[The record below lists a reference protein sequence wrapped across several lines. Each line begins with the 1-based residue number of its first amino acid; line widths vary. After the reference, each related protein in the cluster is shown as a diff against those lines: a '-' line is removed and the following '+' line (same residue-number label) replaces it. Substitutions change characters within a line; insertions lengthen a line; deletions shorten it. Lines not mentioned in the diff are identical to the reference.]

1 MNTSDNK
8 VMALSDAISRYVSE
22 GCHLSMGGFTINRN
36 PMAAVYEIIRQ
47 KIRGLHVY
55 AHSNGQGVDEL
66 VGAGCVVK
74 LEIAY
79 AGSGRFA
86 PTCVRFRK
94 AVENGSLTVEDY
106 SNYQMTLRFLAG
118 AMGIPFMP
126 TRSSL
131 GTSIVDKWGFTKPMR
146 ESDPKLPDKKLI
158 VVDNPFGGWGDAS
171 KLVLV
176 PAINPDVTVIHVQKA
191 DQQGTSRIEGL
202 TFADVEQVKAARKV
216 IITCEELVETDRLR
230 EKPDQNQIPFFCV
243 DAVVPI
249 PFGAYPTA
257 CFRHYDYDPVY
268 LNDYRK
274 VAQDD
279 TRYETYLNEFVLG
292 VNNQGEL
299 LDHVGKD
306 RIEKIKADPRTG
318 YAVGLDRR

>member
-1 MNTSDNK
+1 MNTKDNK
-8 VMALSDAISRYVSE
+8 VMALADAIHRYVSE
-22 GCHLSMGGFTINRN
+22 GCHLSLGGFTINRN

-66 VGAGCVVK
+66 VGAGCVTK

-86 PTCVRFRK
+86 PTCIRFRK
-94 AVENGSLTVEDY
+94 AVEKGSLAVEDY

-131 GTSIVDKWGFTKPMR
+131 GTDIVHKWGFTKPVR

-158 VVDNPFGGWGDAS
+158 VADNPFGNWCDAS
-171 KLVLV
+171 QLVYV
-176 PAINPDVTVIHVQKA
+176 PAINPDITVIHVQKA
-191 DQQGTSRIEGL
+191 DRQGTCRMEGL
-202 TFADVEQVKAARKV
+202 TFADVEQVKASRRV
-216 IITCEELVETDRLR
+216 IITCEELVKTKTLR
-230 EKPDQNQIPFFCV
+230 EKPDRNQIPFFCV

-257 CFRHYDYDPVY
+257 CFRYYDYDPVY
-268 LNDYRK
+268 LNNYRK
-274 VAQDD
+274 AAQDD
-279 TRYETYLNEFVLG
+279 TRFQTYLNEFVLG
-292 VNNQGEL
+292 VKHQDEF
-299 LDHVGKD
+299 LDRVGRE

>member
-8 VMALSDAISRYVSE
+8 VMVLSDAISRYVSE

-191 DQQGTSRIEGL
+191 DQQGTSRIQGL

>member
-8 VMALSDAISRYVSE
+8 VMAISDAISRYVSDN
-22 GCHLSMGGFTINRN
+22 CHLSLGGFTINRN

-47 KIRGLHVY
+47 NIYGLHIY

-66 VGAGCVVK
+66 VGAGCVAK

-94 AVENGSLTVEDY
+94 AVEKGSLAVEDY

-131 GTSIVDKWGFTKPMR
+131 GTSIVDKWGFTKHMR
-146 ESDPKLPDKKLI
+146 ASDSKLPDKKLI
-158 VVDNPFGGWGDAS
+158 VADNPFGSWGNAS
-171 KLVLV
+171 RLVFV
-176 PAINPDVTVIHVQKA
+176 PAINPDITIIHVQKA
-191 DQQGTSRIEGL
+191 DQQGTCRVEGL
-202 TFADVEQVKAARKV
+202 TFADVEQVKASRKV

-230 EKPDQNQIPFFCV
+230 ENPDQNQIPFYCV

-257 CFRHYDYDPVY
+257 CFRYYDYDPIYLNNYREAAQDDIRFQNY
-268 LNDYRK
+268 LND
-274 VAQDD
+274 
-279 TRYETYLNEFVLG
+279 FVLG
-292 VNNQGEL
+292 VEHQ
-299 LDHVGKD
+299 D
-306 RIEKIKADPRTG
+306 
-318 YAVGLDRR
+318 

>member
-1 MNTSDNK
+1 MNASDDK
-8 VMALSDAISRYVSE
+8 VMALPEAISRYVSE

-36 PMAAVYEIIRQ
+36 PMAGVYEIIRQ
-47 KIRGLHVY
+47 KIKGLHVY

-66 VGAGCVVK
+66 VGAGCVAK

-94 AVENGSLTVEDY
+94 AVEKGSLTVEDY

-158 VVDNPFGGWGDAS
+158 VTDNPFGGWGDAS
-171 KLVLV
+171 RLVLV
-176 PAINPDVTVIHVQKA
+176 PAINPDITIIHVQKA
-191 DQQGTSRIEGL
+191 DQQGTCRIEGL
-202 TFADVEQVKAARKV
+202 TFADVEQVKASRKV
-216 IITCEELVETDRLR
+216 IITCEELVETDSLR

-268 LNDYRK
+268 LNSYREA
-274 VAQDD
+274 AQDE
-279 TRYETYLNEFVLG
+279 TRFQTYLNDFVLG
-292 VNNQGEL
+292 VKHQDEL
-299 LDHVGKD
+299 LDRVGQE
-306 RIEKIKADPRTG
+306 RIENIKADPRTG

>member
-22 GCHLSMGGFTINRN
+22 GCHLSVGGFTINRN

-55 AHSNGQGVDEL
+55 AHYNGQGVDEL

-274 VAQDD
+274 AAQDD
-279 TRYETYLNEFVLG
+279 TRYETYLDEFVLG

-306 RIEKIKADPRTG
+306 RIKKIKADPRTG

>member
-1 MNTSDNK
+1 
-8 VMALSDAISRYVSE
+8 
-22 GCHLSMGGFTINRN
+22 
-36 PMAAVYEIIRQ
+36 MAAVYEIIRQ
-47 KIRGLHVY
+47 KIKGLHVY
-55 AHSNGQGVDEL
+55 AHSNGQGVDEF
-66 VGAGCVVK
+66 VGAGCVAK

-79 AGSGRFA
+79 AGNGRFA

-94 AVENGSLTVEDY
+94 AVEKGSLTVEDY

-118 AMGIPFMP
+118 AMGLPFMP

-131 GTSIVDKWGFTKPMR
+131 GTSIVDKWGFTKPVR
-146 ESDPKLPDKKLI
+146 ESDPNLPDKKLI
-158 VVDNPFGGWGDAS
+158 VIDNPFGSWGDAS
-171 KLVLV
+171 QLVLV
-176 PAINPDVTVIHVQKA
+176 PAINPDITIIHVQKA
-191 DQQGTSRIEGL
+191 DQQGTCRIEGL

-230 EKPDQNQIPFFCV
+230 ENPDQNQIPFFCV

-268 LNDYRK
+268 LNDYREA
-274 VAQDD
+274 AQDE
-279 TRYETYLNEFVLG
+279 TRFQTYLDEFVLG
-292 VNNQGEL
+292 VEDQDAL
-299 LDHVGKD
+299 LGLVGRD
-306 RIEKIKADPRTG
+306 RMEKIKADLRTG

>member
-1 MNTSDNK
+1 MDASDDK
-8 VMALSDAISRYVSE
+8 VMALPEAISRYVSE

-36 PMAAVYEIIRQ
+36 PMAGVYEIIRQ
-47 KIRGLHVY
+47 KIKGLHVY

-66 VGAGCVVK
+66 VGAGCVAK

-94 AVENGSLTVEDY
+94 AVEKGSLTVEDY

-158 VVDNPFGGWGDAS
+158 VTDNPFGGWGDAS
-171 KLVLV
+171 RLVLV
-176 PAINPDVTVIHVQKA
+176 PAINPDITIIHVQKA
-191 DQQGTSRIEGL
+191 DQQGTCRIEGL
-202 TFADVEQVKAARKV
+202 TFADVEQVKASRKV
-216 IITCEELVETDRLR
+216 IITCEELVETDSLR

-268 LNDYRK
+268 LNSYREA
-274 VAQDD
+274 AQDE
-279 TRYETYLNEFVLG
+279 TRFQTYLNDFVLG
-292 VNNQGEL
+292 VKHQDEL
-299 LDHVGKD
+299 LDRVGQE
-306 RIEKIKADPRTG
+306 RIENIKADPRTG

>member
-1 MNTSDNK
+1 
-8 VMALSDAISRYVSE
+8 
-22 GCHLSMGGFTINRN
+22 
-36 PMAAVYEIIRQ
+36 
-47 KIRGLHVY
+47 
-55 AHSNGQGVDEL
+55 
-66 VGAGCVVK
+66 
-74 LEIAY
+74 
-79 AGSGRFA
+79 
-86 PTCVRFRK
+86 
-94 AVENGSLTVEDY
+94 
-106 SNYQMTLRFLAG
+106 
-118 AMGIPFMP
+118 MP

-146 ESDPKLPDKKLI
+146 ESDPKLPDKKLV

-176 PAINPDVTVIHVQKA
+176 PAINPDVTIIHVQKA

-249 PFGAYPTA
+249 AFGAYPTA

-268 LNDYRK
+268 LNDYREA
-274 VAQDD
+274 AQDEN
-279 TRYETYLNEFVLG
+279 RYQTYLNEFVLG
-292 VNNQGEL
+292 VKDQDEL
-299 LDHVGKD
+299 LGLVGRD

>member
-1 MNTSDNK
+1 
-8 VMALSDAISRYVSE
+8 MALPEAISRYVSE
-22 GCHLSMGGFTINRN
+22 GCHLSLGGFTINRN

-47 KIRGLHVY
+47 EIKGLHVY

-66 VGAGCVVK
+66 VGAGCVAK

-94 AVENGSLTVEDY
+94 AVEKGSLTVEDY

-158 VVDNPFGGWGDAS
+158 VTDNPFGGWGDAPR
-171 KLVLV
+171 LVLV
-176 PAINPDVTVIHVQKA
+176 PAINPDITVIHVQKA
-191 DQQGTSRIEGL
+191 DRQGTCRIEGL
-202 TFADVEQVKAARKV
+202 TFADVEQVKASRKV

-243 DAVVPI
+243 DAVVSI

-268 LNDYRK
+268 LNNYREA
-274 VAQDD
+274 AQDE
-279 TRYETYLNEFVLG
+279 TRYQTYLNDFVLG
-292 VNNQGEL
+292 VKHQDEL
-299 LDHVGKD
+299 LDRVGRE